1 MNIFIL
7 CKKVNTSI
15 DLTYLSFTSLIIIEA
30 SAFLFLEES
39 DRFELELLSE
49 MMSDMSWDSIVLV
62 FVYFS
67 HRENIIVK

>member
-7 CKKVNTSI
+7 CKKVNASI

-49 MMSDMSWDSIVLV
+49 MMSDMSWDSVILV
-62 FVYFS
+62 FVYFRHS
-67 HRENIIVK
+67 SMVSD

>member
-30 SAFLFLEES
+30 SAFLLLEKS

-49 MMSDMSWDSIVLV
+49 MMSHMSWDSIVLV
-62 FVYFS
+62 FVYFRHS
-67 HRENIIVK
+67 KNISEK